1 LVSMIGEYS
10 GKTRSTPLP
19 KLLLRTVKLEPT
31 PLFERAMHTP
41 SNACTR
47 VRSPSITLTPTRSV
61 SPGRN
66 SGTGLSLV
74 SASIASRSRV
84 SIRFIGL
91 LPSYFVAARQRAV
104 PAIRPRGARSGPAA
118 IAVYLRPLVRVATPR
133 SSHDPPTAALRGSCA
148 LPKQQ
153 AGYSADI
160 PGDLARSSPPLRW
173 RPRPLPRGAALRKHR
188 G

>member
-1 LVSMIGEYS
+1 LGTADVAATNDLDMVDDRRIKREDALDASPNEI
-10 GKTRSTPLP
+10 
-19 KLLLRTVKLEPT
+19 LRTVKLEPT
-31 PLFERAMHTP
+31 PLLARAMHTP
-41 SNACTR
+41 SKFWTR

-104 PAIRPRGARSGPAA
+104 PAMRPRGARSGPAA
-118 IAVYLRPLVRVATPR
+118 LAVYR
-133 SSHDPPTAALRGSCA
+133 
-148 LPKQQ
+148 
-153 AGYSADI
+153 
-160 PGDLARSSPPLRW
+160 
-173 RPRPLPRGAALRKHR
+173 
-188 G
+188 